1 MKRYESTQT
10 KARWDGKK
18 VYFTTQYPIIEPSNS
33 DIIVISNEADYLDS
47 LAFKYYGDPTLWWVI
62 ALVNNVGKARMGV
75 PPGLQ
80 LRIPTNINEILVN
93 FNSLNA
99 NSNTQ

>member
-10 KARWDGKK
+10 KTRWDGKR

-33 DIIVISNEADYLDS
+33 DIVVISSDADYLDS

-62 ALVNNVGKARMGV
+62 ALVNNVGKSRMSV